1 MVLEGTTRHLLHYDL
16 DIVLVFKDLD
26 HFYYIGVGDHFDDL
40 QLGLDKWDLFQVE
53 LVFLDVLHGNDLL
66 RVFVLT
72 LVDSRKLAR
81 AYRLASGI
89 LVFKSQIFCM
99 QPESSNPFLYDI
111 LIGMAQVERPFD
123 HSVI

>member
-1 MVLEGTTRHLLHYDL
+1 MVLEGTSSHLLHYDL

-26 HFYYIGVGDHFDDL
+26 HFYYIGVRDHFDDL

-53 LVFLDVLHGNDLL
+53 LIFLDVLHGNDFL

-81 AYRLASGI
+81 AY
-89 LVFKSQIFCM
+89 
-99 QPESSNPFLYDI
+99 
-111 LIGMAQVERPFD
+111 
-123 HSVI
+123 